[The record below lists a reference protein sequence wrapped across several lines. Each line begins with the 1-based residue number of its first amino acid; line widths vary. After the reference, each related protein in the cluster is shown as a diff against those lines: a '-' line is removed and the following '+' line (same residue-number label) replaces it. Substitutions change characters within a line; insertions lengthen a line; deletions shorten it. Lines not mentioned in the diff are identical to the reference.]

1 MTPGRSC
8 PVEYRYDPA
17 SLNRPADFSADTLY
31 VIGGLYGNRPALQA
45 IEALAAAESGN
56 LASFE
61 SLADALRRPFHP
73 LPTDAPFREPAPA
86 EFCGYRTFCGT

>member
-45 IEALAAAESGN
+45 IEALAAAES
-56 LASFE
+56 AI
-61 SLADALRRPFHP
+61 SLDRLF
-73 LPTDAPFREPAPA
+73 
-86 EFCGYRTFCGT
+86 